1 MEAHLPGSRTRP
13 ADVLM
18 HMPSPLPL
26 AVDVTIVHPLRL
38 SNNTPATN
46 GQGTSAAESAERSK
60 IKENGSGCSAAG
72 WACKPFALET
82 TGGFFSHAN
91 HLCRQLAKRLAMRHG
106 RPVQECS
113 ESVRG
118 AISAALAKGW
128 AEMLAAAFR
137 Q

>member
-1 MEAHLPGSRTRP
+1 
-13 ADVLM
+13 M
-18 HMPSPLPL
+18 HPPSPLPL

-38 SNNTPATN
+38 SNNTPATH
-46 GQGTSAAESAERSK
+46 GQGISAADSAERAK
-60 IKENGSGCSAAG
+60 IQENGPGCSAAG

-82 TGGFFSHAN
+82 TGALGTHAN
-91 HLCRQLAKRLAMRHG
+91 NLCRQLAKRWAMRHG

-113 ESVRG
+113 ESVRR
-118 AISAALAKGW
+118 AISTALAQGW